1 MSDNDDKGLGDALK
15 GVSDRAFKS
24 VYSPTKPKTS
34 AREGN
39 KTHTPR
45 EITLVAEIVADLLR
59 MDHDDFHATTIA
71 RNWGLV
77 DYNLKDLKEMGVS
90 DYDLNELKRIY

>member
-1 MSDNDDKGLGDALK
+1 MSKQT
-15 GVSDRAFKS
+15 
-24 VYSPTKPKTS
+24 P
-34 AREGN
+34 N
-39 KTHTPR
+39 KTNTER
-45 EITLVAEIVADLLR
+45 EIALVAGIVADLLR

-90 DYDLNELKRIY
+90 DYDLKELKRIY